1 MEHFR
6 VPSFVD
12 FILSI
17 YESEYIS
24 LAQSYVWVFKDA
36 TDSNGNEECHPNPII
51 KDNMYSKL
59 RMNTLG
65 KFLDRYN
72 QL

>member
-24 LAQSYVWVFKDA
+24 PAQSYVWVFKDA

-51 KDNMYSKL
+51 KDNMYSK
-59 RMNTLG
+59 
-65 KFLDRYN
+65 
-72 QL
+72 